1 MATGGNYWAV
11 PNVTSVPVGNFVSA
25 QRGEPFTNYMPL
37 GGQLLDPELPDNIV
51 LGLVASNSS
60 KSVIA
65 NQAGGSNPTL
75 RYNGTT
81 SVWDLSND
89 GATYRQILTGTGT
102 TGKLTKWSALGVL
115 ADSIISES
123 GTVAT
128 IIDTLN
134 VTTITTPA
142 STDLVLN
149 PTGGIKTK
157 DLKPDLGL
165 TRDIGQLINKYR
177 GLYASELWVETL
189 VQAQTMATIGGRI
202 AVAPTTTLTADLASG
217 TTSILAS
224 LKNNQP
230 DLDDVLYLESNGAVE
245 FVGVTPWMIR
255 PTWKATAT
263 VALSTAPSLSTNIRP
278 AASASVTLNISAY
291 LTTQSSGVTT
301 SKKMAALAQCAVTTT
316 AALTTSVRLAAS
328 VSVAATASSALTDNI
343 FEVDGDQTALFMPG
357 RLFTIHGS
365 TTPTNNG
372 VFTTASSVYDAAN
385 TKTKVRPTT
394 GFSTAAANLGWVAYF
409 DSGPYVYRLKRNLN
423 ATGALAWP
431 SGSALL
437 NTGVI
442 GDGYLD
448 LYSTTGILASGT
460 GPTIVGNVRTGGTF
474 NQVAARWAIGNL
486 NGLYGYVA
494 DTYGTAFGDPTGSWV
509 KIDSVNGVRLGY
521 NTTTKVQID
530 SSGNAMFTDSV
541 SAGSANDV
549 IVLSGVDPT
558 YRLWIGSTTPAS
570 APFKVSKTGAVTGTN
585 VSFMAGGVT
594 FDSSGLY
601 INPTSAVGG
610 GAYANDHAVRWT
622 TDTTYRTAIWRSDDA
637 DVSPIKYWNFENIA
651 NGIDTVINNTIFY
664 QRNEFSGL
672 TGETKITML
681 TEDTVGDIDMWAGA
695 DDGSHANVK
704 GCLHLGG
711 IAGSGIAYIGVG
723 TPIIQSGGLRSPS
736 LTAGFSISPGSTG
749 LLGPMTLSIVGSVS
763 SQLGHFQRLS
773 DGQTGW
779 GHNYSFDMVG
789 LQWLLDDTARSGWFT
804 RFLGDTDGDVFQ
816 IVHTTAGT
824 NPRTPITMLTVDAFG
839 NCISAGGVYSGV
851 GSLVAQVNGGGVYV
865 RNAANNVDLQIL
877 YLDNSNR
884 TTLKCNS
891 ARLAFNS
898 ASLGAVVAGGTG
910 STSSILVNVNGT
922 DYRIALF

>member
-1 MATGGNYWAV
+1 MATLTRIYGYIYNSLGAVVTSGKVTMQLQQDMVSVDGTKVAPFTITQDLSASAGFFEKFVYATVGASPNGLAYFVEYDPTPTDISKPASQKDGYWRNYWAV
-11 PNVTSVPVGNFVSA
+11 PNVTSTPIGNFVSA
-25 QRGEPFTNYMPL
+25 QRGEPLTNYMPL

-65 NQAGGSNPTL
+65 NQAGGNNPTL

-89 GATYRQILTGTGT
+89 GTTYRQILTGTGT
-102 TGKLTKWSALGVL
+102 TGKLPKWSALGVL

-128 IIDTLN
+128 ISDTLN

-142 STDLVLN
+142 STDLVLS
-149 PTGGIKTK
+149 PTGAIKTK

-202 AVAPTTTLTADLASG
+202 AVAPTTSLTADLGSG
-217 TTSILAS
+217 TTTVIAS

-245 FVGVTPWMIR
+245 FVGVSPWMIR

-291 LTTQSSGVTT
+291 LTTGSSAAST
-301 SKKMAALAQCAVTTT
+301 SKMAALAQCAVTTT

-328 VSVAATASSALTDNI
+328 VSVAYAVSATLTDNI
-343 FEVDGDQTALFMPG
+343 FEVDGDQTAMFTPG
-357 RLFTIHGS
+357 RLFTVRGS
-365 TTPTNNG
+365 TTTTNNR

-394 GFSTAAANLGWVAYF
+394 GFSTAGANLGWVAYF

-448 LYSTTGILASGT
+448 IYSTTGILSSGT

-486 NGLYGYVA
+486 NGLYGYLT
-494 DTYGTAFGDPTGSWV
+494 DIYGTAFGDSTGSWV
-509 KIDSVNGVRLGY
+509 KIDPVNGVRLGY

-530 SSGNAMFTDSV
+530 SAGNAKFTDSV

-558 YRLWIGSTTPAS
+558 YRLWIGNPVAAS
-570 APFKVSKTGAVTGTN
+570 APFKVDKTGAVTGTN

-594 FDSSGLY
+594 LDSSGLY
-601 INPTSAVGG
+601 INPSSAIGG
-610 GAYANDHAVRWT
+610 GAYANDHAVRWS
-622 TDTTYRTAIWRSDDA
+622 TDNAYRTAIWRSDDP
-637 DVSPIKYWNFENIA
+637 DVTPIKTWHFETSQTALI
-651 NGIDTVINNTIFY
+651 
-664 QRNEFSGL
+664 
-672 TGETKITML
+672 
-681 TEDTVGDIDMWAGA
+681 
-695 DDGSHANVK
+695 
-704 GCLHLGG
+704 
-711 IAGSGIAYIGVG
+711 
-723 TPIIQSGGLRSPS
+723 PS
-736 LTAGFSISPGSTG
+736 LTTQSSIT
-749 LLGPMTLSIVGSVS
+749 TI
-763 SQLGHFQRLS
+763 RLS
-773 DGQTGW
+773 G
-779 GHNYSFDMVG
+779 SRVKR
-789 LQWLLDDTARSGWFT
+789 RSP
-804 RFLGDTDGDVFQ
+804 FLHKIRVVTLICGRAKMIPPTKGDAYTS
-816 IVHTTAGT
+816 AASA
-824 NPRTPITMLTVDAFG
+824 TPVWP
-839 NCISAGGVYSGV
+839 ISASALQPRNPVAYACRI
-851 GSLVAQVNGGGVYV
+851 SL
-865 RNAANNVDLQIL
+865 AA
-877 YLDNSNR
+877 SP
-884 TTLKCNS
+884 
-891 ARLAFNS
+891 
-898 ASLGAVVAGGTG
+898 
-910 STSSILVNVNGT
+910 
-922 DYRIALF
+922 